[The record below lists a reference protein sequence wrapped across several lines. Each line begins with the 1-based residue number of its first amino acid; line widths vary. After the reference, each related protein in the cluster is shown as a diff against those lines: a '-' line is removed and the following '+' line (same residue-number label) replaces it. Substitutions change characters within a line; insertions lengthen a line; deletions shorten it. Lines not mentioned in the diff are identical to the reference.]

1 VSILLGTRGTS
12 SPSPPNNPP
21 EWTGVATLNWIATV
35 GGSYDLKDDTFDP
48 EGDSLTFVLTAGS
61 WPTGVTMDTAGVLTA
76 TSSVVAGDTTGI
88 TVTIDD
94 GTNDPVP
101 SPSLTVDISVIA
113 EPPPGGGIKW
123 NPGHYLKVQGKPT
136 QTDQADYE
144 QDVLQSINAN
154 MDDDAVIIGAHVGFG
169 WGALN
174 PTGSQYNW
182 QLVHTILDR
191 MATSNKFL
199 IAQIQSKNFST
210 NKGLEAPADII
221 AQVVPTNTGWT
232 ACLWRN
238 GTEGFPDV
246 MGRYITFW
254 TAFIAEFNGHP
265 NLEIFVPT
273 ESATSLGAFAPA
285 DFTTG
290 KFAVQLDR
298 MYTALAP
305 LATKTNIAANINH
318 LGTGAN
324 DEVPALIETAY
335 QEGMMHATPDAK
347 ATVGY
352 NAFTGVATYSVPVT
366 RDYRGIMGCLEVY
379 SNDVAVQGGGE
390 DPPETINDEQA
401 HKTTHLSW
409 IPSKTGAQSW
419 ASIITAIIADPLLT
433 STCPDKYS
441 SCET

>member
-1 VSILLGTRGTS
+1 MSLLLGSRGTT
-12 SPSPPNNPP
+12 SPAPPNNPP
-21 EWTGVATLNWIATV
+21 EWTATPTINWIATV
-35 GGSYDLKDDTFDP
+35 GGTYDMKDDTFDP
-48 EGDSLTFVLTAGS
+48 EGNSLTFVRTAGT

-76 TSSVVAGDTTGI
+76 TTSVVAGDTSGI

-94 GTNDPVP
+94 GTNSPVS
-101 SPSLTVDISVIA
+101 SPSISVSIIP
-113 EPPPGGGIKW
+113 EPPIGGGIKW
-123 NPGHYLKVQGKPT
+123 NPGHYLKIQGKPT

-154 MDDDAVIIGAHVGFG
+154 MDDDAVIIGCHCGFG

-182 QLVHTILDR
+182 DLVYTVLDR
-191 MATSNKFL
+191 VATSSKFL

-210 NKGLEAPADII
+210 NKGLEAPADIL
-221 AQVVPTNTGWT
+221 AQVIETNTGWT
-232 ACLWRN
+232 AALWRN

-254 TAFIAEFNGHP
+254 TAFIAEFDSHP

-290 KFAVQLDR
+290 KMAIQLDR
-298 MYTALAP
+298 MYKALAP
-305 LATKTNIAANINH
+305 LATKSNIAANINH
-318 LGTGAN
+318 LGTGAG
-324 DEVPALIETAY
+324 DEVPALLETAY

-352 NAFTGVATYSVPVT
+352 TAFTGVATYSVPVT
-366 RDYRGIMGCLEVY
+366 RDYRTKMGCLEVY
-379 SNDVAVQGGGE
+379 SNDVAVQQGGE
-390 DPPETINDEQA
+390 DPPETIDDEQV

-419 ASIITAIIADPLLT
+419 ASIITAIIADPTLET
-433 STCPDKYS
+433 TCPDKYS